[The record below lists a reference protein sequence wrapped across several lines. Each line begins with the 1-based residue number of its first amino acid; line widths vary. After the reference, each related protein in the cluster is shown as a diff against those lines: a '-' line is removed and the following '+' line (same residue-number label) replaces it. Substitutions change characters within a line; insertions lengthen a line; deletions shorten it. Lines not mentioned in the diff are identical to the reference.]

1 MMANVI
7 LPYSFS
13 LQVTGNYNARQVVAQ
28 GYRKAN
34 YSLDAGLRKSFW
46 NKKLSLSINAR
57 DILDSRRWK
66 TITQTGDTRMVS
78 ENWRG
83 GRRIG
88 LTLTYSFGNLAP
100 SKRKPA
106 KRDMQQ
112 EADPTMMDSF
122 GGEGGMME

>member
-1 MMANVI
+1 M
-7 LPYSFS
+7 
-13 LQVTGNYNARQVVAQ
+13 TGNYNARQVVAQ

-66 TITQTGDTRMVS
+66 TVTQTGDTRMVS
-78 ENWRG
+78 KNWRG

-100 SKRKPA
+100 AKRKPA
-106 KRDMQQ
+106 QRDNMQQ
-112 EADPTMMDSF
+112 DADPTMMDSF
-122 GGEGGMME
+122 GGEGGMD

>member
-1 MMANVI
+1 
-7 LPYSFS
+7 
-13 LQVTGNYNARQVVAQ
+13 VTGNYNARQVVAQ